1 MVIAG
6 RHWRCSET
14 QPGETILF
22 SSERAGRQLGERACR
37 NIWVFVG
44 RQQGET
50 AGRDSWERLL
60 GDSWEGQLGQLEDSW
75 KGQLGEIARRY
86 LG

>member
-1 MVIAG
+1 MFRDTAG
-6 RHWRCSET
+6 RDNFVLF
-14 QPGETILF
+14 GEGWKT
-22 SSERAGRQLGERACR
+22 AGRDSLQKHLG
-37 NIWVFVG
+37 FVG

-60 GDSWEGQLGQLEDSW
+60 GDSWEGQLGQLEDNW

>member
-22 SSERAGRQLGERACR
+22 SSERAGRQLGETACR
-37 NIWVFVG
+37 NIWVLLG
-44 RQQGET
+44 DSRERQLGET
-50 AGRDSWERLL
+50 AGRDSWER
-60 GDSWEGQLGQLEDSW
+60 
-75 KGQLGEIARRY
+75 QLGETARRQ
-86 LG
+86 LGGTAGAAGR